1 MHAACPAICKSPK
14 LLYILGA
21 VALIFGV
28 ATVFSGGQVLF
39 GPEEKRIAAGA
50 YVPFVLWFNFL
61 AGFAYIAA
69 AIGLFRRAR
78 WGAHLAMLIA
88 GTTALTFAAFGV
100 HILMDGA
107 FETRTVGAMALRT
120 GVWFIIACV
129 SRQGLLRE
137 ERR

>member
-1 MHAACPAICKSPK
+1 MHTACPAFCKSPK
-14 LLYILGA
+14 FLHILGA
-21 VALIFGV
+21 VALIFGA
-28 ATVFSGGQVLF
+28 ATLFSGGQVLF

-69 AIGLFRRAR
+69 AIGLFLRAK
-78 WGAHLAMLIA
+78 WGAVLAMLIA
-88 GTTALTFAAFGV
+88 GATALTFAALGV

-129 SRQGLLRE
+129 SSQSLLRE
-137 ERR
+137 K